1 MLQTNISL
9 VHDAVDWYNNNMA
22 ANVSCVKNQIP
33 AFIYFRFF
41 KFSKEKQNANGK
53 QSLYEKNAH
62 IYN

>member
-1 MLQTNISL
+1 
-9 VHDAVDWYNNNMA
+9 MA